1 MPNVDRIIE
10 PTTGE
15 LIVWF
20 EYARGGDQCE
30 VVTKQGQIYTHLTK
44 VSPSMVKW
52 KVAGFQ
58 GQESELVNTI
68 SFKELLESWH
78 DFA

>member
-1 MPNVDRIIE
+1 MPAIDKVVE

-15 LIVWF
+15 LIIWF
-20 EYARGGDQCE
+20 GNARGGDQCE
-30 VVTKQGQIYTHLTK
+30 VVTKHGQTYTHLTK
-44 VSPSMVKW
+44 VSPTMVKW

-68 SFKELLESWH
+68 SFKELLETWN